1 MLSSSQN
8 PQSSSLLEEC
18 LNHSA
23 AQPSPGA
30 APAGYTHPS
39 SHTDCAPAPL
49 NTHTHAHTHFAL
61 AGYTHLSH
69 THTPL
74 DHRGVIITHTPLAH
88 RGMIITHTYL
98 AHRGMIITHTYVA
111 QRCDHHTHLAHR
123 GMNRCL
129 TLLVI
134 KEMETKTPLNLRLA
148 KIQNRD
154 SEGPVVCGRTNWHS
168 LSRAVCQ

>member
-1 MLSSSQN
+1 MLRK
-8 PQSSSLLEEC
+8 PGTGIG
-18 LNHSA
+18 HSKPPIGVREGDSDA
-23 AQPSPGA
+23 VVKPKPSEQFSPGGVSEPQPSPA
-30 APAGYTHPS
+30 QPRDSSSRIHTPLITHRLCS
-39 SHTDCAPAPL
+39 STPQ
-49 NTHTHAHTHFAL
+49 HTHFAP

-74 DHRGVIITHTPLAH
+74 DHRGVIIT
-88 RGMIITHTYL
+88 
-98 AHRGMIITHTYVA
+98 
-111 QRCDHHTHLAHR
+111 HTHLAHR

-154 SEGPVVCGRTNWHS
+154 SEGPVVSGRTNWQS

>member
-18 LNHSA
+18 LNHSP
-23 AQPSPGA
+23 AQPSPGT

-39 SHTDCAPAPL
+39 SHTDFAPAPL
-49 NTHTHAHTHFAL
+49 NTHTRTHTHCSSRIHAPI
-61 AGYTHLSH
+61 TH

-98 AHRGMIITHTYVA
+98 A
-111 QRCDHHTHLAHR
+111 QRCDHHTHTPCSQRYEQVLD
-123 GMNRCL
+123 L
-129 TLLVI
+129 TG
-134 KEMETKTPLNLRLA
+134 N
-148 KIQNRD
+148 
-154 SEGPVVCGRTNWHS
+154 
-168 LSRAVCQ
+168 

>member
-1 MLSSSQN
+1 MLRKPSTGIGHSKPLIGVREGDSDAVVKPKPSEQFSPGGVSE
-8 PQSSSLLEEC
+8 PQSSP
-18 LNHSA
+18 
-23 AQPSPGA
+23 AQPRGSSSRIHTPLITHRLCSSRIH
-30 APAGYTHPS
+30 APIT
-39 SHTDCAPAPL
+39 
-49 NTHTHAHTHFAL
+49 
-61 AGYTHLSH
+61 H

-74 DHRGVIITHTPLAH
+74 DHRGVIITHT
-88 RGMIITHTYL
+88 
-98 AHRGMIITHTYVA
+98 
-111 QRCDHHTHLAHR
+111 HLAHR
-123 GMNRCL
+123 GRNRCL